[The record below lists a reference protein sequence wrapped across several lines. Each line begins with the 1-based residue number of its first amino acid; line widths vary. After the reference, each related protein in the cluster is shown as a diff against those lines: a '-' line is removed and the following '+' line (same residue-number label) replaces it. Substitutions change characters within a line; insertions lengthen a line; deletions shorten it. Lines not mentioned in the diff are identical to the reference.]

1 MDMLSIRQGMRT
13 MYNYACFD
21 IECLCKELRGQ
32 GCPRDEIR
40 RRLDARAAELL
51 TEAAAVVRVE
61 ALAGAPDNIVA
72 QVDGFLA
79 RTTSLCCV
87 LLAPM
92 IEQWIDALGPEAPS
106 EGAD

>member
-1 MDMLSIRQGMRT
+1 MLSIRQGMRT

-21 IECLCKELRGQ
+21 IECLCKELGEQ
-32 GCPRDEIR
+32 GCSRDEIR
-40 RRLDARAAELL
+40 RRLDGRAAELL
-51 TEAAAVVRVE
+51 SEAAAVVRAE
-61 ALAGAPDNIVA
+61 ALAGTPAADAVA

-92 IEQWIDALGPEAPS
+92 IEQWIEDLGPE
-106 EGAD
+106 D